1 MASEVQICNMALLEV
16 GDLSITAL
24 TDATKE
30 GRACNVLYP
39 LMRDL
44 MTYSHPWNFAMKRAD
59 ITASLTTDPAF
70 PDDWYAYTLPADCLR
85 VWEFYGSDEEWIV
98 ENGASGLIFM
108 TPQDEE
114 IYVRYIAKV
123 TEAGRFNPAYVEC
136 LVKRLGAALA
146 TKLLGSDGVAIKNQ
160 LLSELE
166 TIYLPNARILNAMEG
181 NPHRHKNMQA
191 LDNGNCS
198 WQSEGR

>member
-1 MASEVQICNMALLEV
+1 MASEVQICNMSLLEV

-59 ITASLTTDPAF
+59 ITGSLTTDPVF

-85 VWEFYGSDEEWIV
+85 VWELYGSDEQWAV
-98 ENGASGLIFM
+98 EGGLFL
-108 TPQDEE
+108 TPQEEE
-114 IYVRYIAKV
+114 IYIRYIYRV
-123 TEAGRFNPAYVEC
+123 TEAGRFNPVYVEC

-146 TKLLGSDGVAIKNQ
+146 AKLMGDAGVSIKNQ
-160 LLSELE
+160 LLGELE
-166 TIYLPNARILNAMEG
+166 NVLLPKARLLNAMEG
-181 NPHRHKNMQA
+181 NAPRNKNMQP
-191 LDNGNCS
+191 LDQGNFS
-198 WQSEGR
+198 WQTEGR

>member
-1 MASEVQICNMALLEV
+1 MASEVQICNLALLEV
-16 GDLSITAL
+16 GDLYITAL
-24 TDATKE
+24 ADATKE

-44 MTYSHPWNFAMKRAD
+44 MMYSHPWNFAMKRVD
-59 ITASLTTDPAF
+59 ITGSLTTAPTF

-85 VWEFYGSDEEWIV
+85 VWELYGSDEEWSV
-98 ENGASGLIFM
+98 ESGLFL

-114 IYVRYIAKV
+114 IYIRYIERV

-146 TKLLGSDGVAIKNQ
+146 TKLLGSDGTKIKDQ
-160 LLSELE
+160 LLAELE
-166 TIYLPNARILNAMEG
+166 KIYLPNARMLNAMES
-181 NPHRHKNMQA
+181 NAPRHKNVQP
-191 LDNGNCS
+191 LDKGNFS